1 MTYGNPSVADVLA
14 ELKAQ
19 GVGKLL
25 VIPLYPQYAGS
36 STSAA
41 LDKVFQELLLQRN
54 QMSVRTVS
62 RYYDDAAYIQAMK
75 QHIEAYWAQNGRSE
89 KLMLSFHG
97 IPQKH
102 HDDGD
107 PYPDECHHTAKLRPN
122 STSSAPVSWP
132 TASKPWKKS
141 PLWDANNSTPPAAKN
156 TVTSPAST
164 IPPTGLPHLPN

>member
-36 STSAA
+36 STGAA
-41 LDKVFQELLLQRN
+41 LDKVLQELLLQRN

-75 QHIEAYWAQNGRSE
+75 QHIEAYWL
-89 KLMLSFHG
+89 KT
-97 IPQKH
+97 
-102 HDDGD
+102 D
-107 PYPDECHHTAKLRPN
+107 
-122 STSSAPVSWP
+122 
-132 TASKPWKKS
+132 
-141 PLWDANNSTPPAAKN
+141 AAKN
-156 TVTSPAST
+156 
-164 IPPTGLPHLPN
+164 